1 MDKNR
6 CAELVIAYGEVL
18 ENDVFTPETIA
29 SVFAENA
36 EAVIPNAGPAKG
48 IPELAGKHCEMM
60 GPFTGAHHNIT
71 NIVITPVSDTE
82 AKATWHMEV
91 IHQFR
96 PEIAQNLPGD
106 LFIVNDRV
114 TAGIVDTGAGYRISS
129 LAMDTVFKRFT
140 TSAPE

>member
-1 MDKNR
+1 MDKKK
-6 CAELVIAYGEVL
+6 CEELVIAYGELL
-18 ENDVFTPETIA
+18 ESNDFTPETVSA
-29 SVFAENA
+29 VFADDA
-36 EAVIPNAGPAKG
+36 VSVLPHAGEASG
-48 IPELAGKHCEMM
+48 IDELVGKHCEMM

-71 NIVITPVSDTE
+71 NIVITPVSDNA

-96 PEIAQNLPGD
+96 PEIVPNLPGD

-114 TAGIVDTGAGYRISS
+114 TAEITCDGEAYRIKS
-129 LAMDTVFKRFT
+129 LSMEGVFKRFT

>member
-18 ENDVFTPETIA
+18 ENDVFTPETIT
-29 SVFAENA
+29 SVFAEDA
-36 EAVIPNAGPAKG
+36 EAVLPNAGPAKG
-48 IPELAGKHCEMM
+48 IIELVGKHCEMM

-71 NIVITPVSDTE
+71 NIGVTPISETE
-82 AKATWHMEV
+82 SKATWHMEV
-91 IHQFR
+91 IHQFK
-96 PEIAQNLPGD
+96 PEIAQNLPGE

-114 TAGIVDTGAGYRISS
+114 TADIVDTESGYKIKT
-129 LAMDTVFKRFT
+129 LTMDTVFKRFT

>member
-29 SVFAENA
+29 SVFAEDA
-36 EAVIPNAGPAKG
+36 EAVLPNAGPAKG
-48 IPELAGKHCEMM
+48 IIALVGKHCEMM

-71 NIVITPVSDTE
+71 NIVVTPISETE
-82 AKATWHMEV
+82 SKATWQMEV
-91 IHQFR
+91 IHQFK
-96 PEIAQNLPGD
+96 PEIAQNLPGE

-114 TAGIVDTGAGYRISS
+114 TADIVDTKSGYKIKT
-129 LAMDTVFKRFT
+129 LTMDTVFKRFT

>member
-1 MDKNR
+1 MDKR
-6 CAELVIAYGEVL
+6 KCEELVIAYGELL
-18 ENDVFTPETIA
+18 ESNNFDPETIA
-29 SVFAENA
+29 AVFAEDA
-36 EAVIPNAGPAKG
+36 CAVLPHAGEGKG
-48 IPELAGKHCEMM
+48 ILELVGKHCEMM

-71 NIVITPVSDTE
+71 NIVITPESEKT

-96 PEIAQNLPGD
+96 PEIVPELPGD

-114 TAGIVDTGAGYRISS
+114 SAQIVDTGDNYKISKLS
-129 LAMDTVFKRFT
+129 MEGVFKRFT

>member
-29 SVFAENA
+29 SVFAEDA
-36 EAVIPNAGPAKG
+36 EAVLPNAGPAKG
-48 IPELAGKHCEMM
+48 IIALVGKHCEMM

-71 NIVITPVSDTE
+71 NIVVTPISETE
-82 AKATWHMEV
+82 SKATWHMEV
-91 IHQFR
+91 IHQFK
-96 PEIAQNLPGD
+96 PEIAQNLPGE

-114 TAGIVDTGAGYRISS
+114 TADIVDTESGYKIKT
-129 LAMDTVFKRFT
+129 LTMDTVFKRFT
-140 TSAPE
+140 ISAPE

>member
-1 MDKNR
+1 MDKR
-6 CAELVIAYGEVL
+6 KCEELVIAYGELL
-18 ENDVFTPETIA
+18 ESNDFNPQTVGE
-29 SVFAENA
+29 VFAEDA
-36 EAVIPNAGPAKG
+36 SAVLPHAGEGKG
-48 IPELAGKHCEMM
+48 VIELVGKHCEMM

-71 NIVITPVSDTE
+71 NIVITPGSGSS

-96 PEIAQNLPGD
+96 PEIVPDLPGD

-114 TAGIVDTGAGYRISS
+114 TAEITDAAGEYRIKS
-129 LAMDTVFKRFT
+129 LVMDTVFKRFT